1 MKESV
6 SSFLSNVL
14 SVILGIVITFTV
26 QGIINRTNEKREV
39 RSALDLVRSELATNA
54 EDIAVMSDYL
64 LQERASAQYF
74 LSHLED
80 LDACPPDSVAY
91 HSGIIFADA
100 SITLSDDALEL
111 LKMSS
116 LFQRIGDVGLGM
128 KIIRAYDSCASI
140 AAVLNRH
147 VEARNEHFDESVTAQ
162 TVLQYAA
169 GGNISI
175 TDYLRTPYGLYS
187 IRWLTAQGDV
197 DLLADVS
204 DIEDAVG
211 AIDAYLHGRRHK
223 ETKH

>member
-39 RSALDLVRSELATNA
+39 RSALDLVRSELVTNA
-54 EDIAVMSDYL
+54 EDIAIMSDYL
-64 LQERASAQYF
+64 RQERASAGYF

-140 AAVLNRH
+140 AAGLNRH
-147 VEARNEHFDESVTAQ
+147 VEVRNENFENSVTEQ
-162 TVLQYAA
+162 TVLKYAG

-187 IRWLTAQGDV
+187 IRRLTTQGDV
-197 DLLADVS
+197 DLLVDVS
-204 DIEDAVG
+204 DIEDAVE
-211 AIDAYLHGRRHK
+211 AIGNYLRGRRHK
-223 ETKH
+223 DTKR

>member
-39 RSALDLVRSELATNA
+39 RSALDLVRSELVTNA

-128 KIIRAYDSCASI
+128 KIIRAYDSCTSI

-147 VEARNEHFDESVTAQ
+147 VAARNEHFDDSVTAQ
-162 TVLQYAA
+162 TVLQYAT

-223 ETKH
+223 DTKR